1 MKKLALII
9 FLFTCHSL
17 FSQSPYSS
25 VKKGNSCIKNE
36 QYADAELHYRR
47 ALDTAPNTPIPKYNL
62 GIAQTAQ
69 GQLEESTKQ
78 FNESAELFTLA
89 SDKAEA
95 YHNMGNALLLQE
107 KYEESIEAY
116 KKALKI
122 SPNDM
127 DTKYNLAYAQLM
139 LKKEQQQ
146 QQQQNQDQNQDQENQ
161 DQDQENKDQ
170 ENKDQKDQNQDK
182 GDQEKDKKDGDSDK
196 DKQDEKEDKKEDQGK
211 DPSKQ
216 EQNTPKEAKLTKEQ
230 AEQLLKALES
240 QEAKLQEKLD
250 EPEGEAVKIFIEKDW

>member
-1 MKKLALII
+1 
-9 FLFTCHSL
+9 
-17 FSQSPYSS
+17 
-25 VKKGNSCIKNE
+25 
-36 QYADAELHYRR
+36 DAELHYRR
-47 ALDTAPNTPIPKYNL
+47 ALDAAPNTPIPKYNL
-62 GIAQTAQ
+62 GLAQSAQ
-69 GQLEESTKQ
+69 GQLEEGTIQ
-78 FNESAELFTLA
+78 FKESAELFTLA

-107 KYEESIEAY
+107 KYEESIEAF

-146 QQQQNQDQNQDQENQ
+146 EQQNQDQNQDQQENQ
-161 DQDQENKDQ
+161 DKQDQNQDQENKD
-170 ENKDQKDQNQDK
+170 EKDPNQDK
-182 GDQEKDKKDGDSDK
+182 GE
-196 DKQDEKEDKKEDQGK
+196 EKEDKKDGNSDKENQEEDKGDKKEEPGK

-216 EQNTPKEAKLTKEQ
+216 EQNKPKEAKLSKEQ
-230 AEQLLKALES
+230 AEQLLKALEN